1 LVFVFLNA
9 HSRRRIYLIFCVELK
24 VMTQNSRRHFSAALV
39 ATLLLTAC
47 GGSDSDLH
55 SKDLYTAYEVVTEG
69 MTLTQLKTV
78 IGAEPAGSQ
87 ADEENDI
94 TIHSWV
100 ADKGSYL
107 ETKLHVNVQEGYG
120 VVGKT
125 VVGPSGSKTASYL

>member
-1 LVFVFLNA
+1 
-9 HSRRRIYLIFCVELK
+9 
-24 VMTQNSRRHFSAALV
+24 MPPNSKRHFLTLLVSA
-39 ATLLLTAC
+39 TLLTAC
-47 GGSDSDLH
+47 GGSDSNDSDLH
-55 SKDLYTAYEVVTEG
+55 SKDLYTVYEVVTEG

-78 IGAEPAGSQ
+78 IGAEPVASQ

-94 TIHSWV
+94 TIHTWV

-107 ETKLHVNVQEGYG
+107 ETRLHVNVQEGYG

>member
-1 LVFVFLNA
+1 MPS
-9 HSRRRIYLIFCVELK
+9 HTK
-24 VMTQNSRRHFSAALV
+24 RHFLLTLAV
-39 ATLLLTAC
+39 TLLLTAC
-47 GGSDSDLH
+47 GGSDSNDDDLH
-55 SKDLYTAYEVVTEG
+55 SKDLYTAYEVVVEG

-107 ETKLHVNVQEGYG
+107 ETRLHVNVQEGYG